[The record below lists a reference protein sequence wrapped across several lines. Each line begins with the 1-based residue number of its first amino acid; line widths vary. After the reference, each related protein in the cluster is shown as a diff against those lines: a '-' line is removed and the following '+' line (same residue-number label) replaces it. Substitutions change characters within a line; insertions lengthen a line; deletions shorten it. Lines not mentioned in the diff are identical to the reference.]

1 MKSNDIIDAVN
12 LFLKDKRIQ
21 YSTDIKGHF
30 VLHTSVENKIGPMK
44 KYCYRV
50 FFVNKDLKPCPVGD
64 VALVL
69 QARDGQEE
77 ENYRQMDMKL
87 TRLMFTIFNT
97 EGWLKHFILGD
108 YGTNG

>member
-1 MKSNDIIDAVN
+1 MRSNDIIDAAN

-21 YSTDIKGHF
+21 YHTNINGHF
-30 VLHTSVENKIGPMK
+30 VLHISVENKIGPMK

-50 FFVNKDLKPCPVGD
+50 FFVNKDLKPCSVGD

-69 QARDGQEE
+69 QARDGQEAE
-77 ENYRQMDMKL
+77 KYRQMDMKL
-87 TRLMFTIFNT
+87 TRLMFTIFNS

-108 YGTNG
+108 YGTDG

>member
-1 MKSNDIIDAVN
+1 MKSNDIIAAAN

-21 YSTDIKGHF
+21 YPTNIKGHF
-30 VLHTSVENKIGPMK
+30 VLHTSVENKSGPMK

-50 FFVNKDLKPCPVGD
+50 FFVNKDLKPYLVGD

-77 ENYRQMDMKL
+77 ENYRQMDMQL
-87 TRLMFTIFNT
+87 TKLMFTIFNT

-108 YGTNG
+108 YGTDG

>member
-1 MKSNDIIDAVN
+1 MKSNDIIDAAN

-21 YSTDIKGHF
+21 YHTNINGHF

-50 FFVNKDLKPCPVGD
+50 FFVNKDLKPCLVGD

-77 ENYRQMDMKL
+77 ENYRQMNIKL

-97 EGWLKHFILGD
+97 EDWLKHFILGD
-108 YGTNG
+108 YGTDG